1 MLYRVTAD
9 IVLVLHLVFILF
21 AVLGGLLVLKR
32 LWLAWLHL
40 PAVAWAAL
48 IEFAGGYCPLT
59 PLENS
64 LRAAGGEQGYSG
76 GFIEHYLVPLI
87 YPAGL
92 TRELQIGLGLV
103 VVLINLAVYAV
114 VLRRIRKARRGA
126 GRLQ

>member
-9 IVLVLHLVFILF
+9 IVLVLHMVFILF
-21 AVLGGLLVLKR
+21 AVLGGVLVLKR

-40 PAVAWAAL
+40 PAVAWAAM
-48 IEFAGGYCPLT
+48 IEFAGWYCPLT

-76 GFIEHYLVPLI
+76 GFIEHYLAPLI
-87 YPAGL
+87 YPEGL

-126 GRLQ
+126 GRLP